1 MEVDVAVFCGLIAL
15 SVPIDDQ
22 IEKWP
27 DRGSTLSDCS
37 FFLYNL
43 PLFPVLEVGS
53 CPGTSSTATAML
65 CIILMVG
72 PEGPVKGILSNVP

>member
-37 FFLYNL
+37 FFTI
-43 PLFPVLEVGS
+43 FPYFQYWLGGGS
-53 CPGTSSTATAML
+53 CPGTVVMYNFNVWTPGSSKRNFIKCSL
-65 CIILMVG
+65 KL
-72 PEGPVKGILSNVP
+72 KFS